1 MVPGMWNR
9 AGPLRILVVGGSQGA
24 SVFNQ
29 YLPGLLGDKGFTEI
43 EVWHQCGR
51 QGDETIAQNYAGN
64 GIAATVDPFIDDMA
78 AAYRWCDFAICRA
91 GAMTISELCAAGV
104 AALLVPYPHAV
115 NDHQAL
121 NAAFMVEADA
131 ALMVRQ
137 DEFLEGNWVTEVSGL
152 QADRER
158 LLNMS
163 ERARELSRPDA
174 AVEVATACED
184 VMDA

>member
-1 MVPGMWNR
+1 
-9 AGPLRILVVGGSQGA
+9 
-24 SVFNQ
+24 
-29 YLPGLLGDKGFTEI
+29 
-43 EVWHQCGR
+43 
-51 QGDETIAQNYAGN
+51 
-64 GIAATVDPFIDDMA
+64 MA

-115 NDHQAL
+115 SDHQAL